1 LILGVGVDLC
11 EVSRMEGL
19 LEVGGRLPRLFCPEE
34 IAYALES
41 RALAPQRLA
50 SAWAAKEAFA
60 KATGLGILR
69 ARLQVCL
76 IREGG
81 VPRLGLKGEAA
92 RRCEEMGVRRIWLS
106 VSHEGG
112 LAVCFLVLE
121 G

>member
-1 LILGVGVDLC
+1 MDLC
-11 EVSRMEGL
+11 RVSRMEELLSQEGL
-19 LEVGGRLPRLFCPEE
+19 VRRLFCPEE
-34 IAYALES
+34 IDYALES

-60 KATGLGILR
+60 KASGLGILR

-76 IREGG
+76 LREGG

-92 RRCEEMGVRRIWLS
+92 RRCEEMGVRRVWLS